1 MSDPRN
7 FDLAKIKPG
16 SLEWAVFV
24 SARMLADDMENAAIA
39 REEPTT
45 SPEEQSEWDRRAV
58 ESLGSY
64 RRTKE
69 AWHADE
75 WRDARAEGGEA

>member
-24 SARMLADDMENAAIA
+24 SARMLADDMETATLA
-39 REEPTT
+39 REEPTIT
-45 SPEEQSEWDRRAV
+45 PDECAELYRRAWASV
-58 ESLGSY
+58 ASY
-64 RRTKE
+64 ARTK
-69 AWHADE
+69 AE
-75 WRDARAEGGEA
+75 WRKAQAEGKE

>member
-24 SARMLADDMENAAIA
+24 SARMLADDMENASIA
-39 REEPTT
+39 REEPTVT
-45 SPEEQSEWDRRAV
+45 PEEQAEWDRRATL
-58 ESLGSY
+58 SLASY
-64 RRTKE
+64 KRTKE
-69 AWHADE
+69 AWREEE
-75 WRDARAEGGEA
+75 WNKARAEESQ